1 MNRRNLLAAG
11 TAAALIPLTAKAAAS
26 PMPTLP
32 TPPVARQ
39 EPRRIE
45 QLGRVRV
52 DEYAWMKDDNW
63 QQVLHDPKLIKADV
77 KAHLDAENAYFKA
90 MLASTEPLQAA
101 MFEEMKGRIKEDDSS
116 VPSPDGVW
124 DYYIRY
130 ETGAQHPFYCRQPRG
145 KTDGEEILLDAEALA
160 RGKAFSEIGA
170 AEHSPDHGLFAYA
183 EDAQGSEVYTIYVK
197 DLATGG
203 ILPGPVENTYADFTW
218 SPDSQ
223 WLFWTH
229 RDENGRPDKIFR
241 RPARGGAGSD
251 VLVYHEEDEG
261 FFIGVYTLASNGF
274 IAISCGNQETSEI
287 RLISAS
293 DPTATPV
300 LVEPRKV
307 GVLYDLEQ
315 WGDDFII
322 RTNAGDAVDFKLV
335 RTPVDKPGAAHWRDF
350 VAHKTGRLIMGI
362 TAFKD
367 HLVRLEKSDALNR
380 VVVLNAAHDETVL
393 RFDEEAYAISLEG
406 GYEYDT
412 TTLRFAYQSPTTP
425 KQWFDQDMATGQRT
439 LRKTQEIPSGH
450 NPADYV
456 TRRLNARTADGQEAP
471 IFLLMKKGT
480 RLDGSAPLLLYGYG
494 SYGSSNEPTFNIR
507 QFSLVDRGW
516 IWAVACVR
524 GGSEKGWGWFL
535 DGRKFTKKN
544 TFTDFI
550 ACAEHLHGAGY
561 GKPANTVAFGRSA
574 GGMLMG
580 AVANMRPDLFAGIIA
595 GVPFV
600 DELNTMSDASLPLT
614 PPEWPEWGN
623 PLTDPQAYDYIESYA
638 GYEQVRAKPYP
649 AVLAYAGLSDPRVTY
664 WEPEKWTSRLRQHT
678 TSSNPVLLWVN
689 MDAGHAGSA
698 GRFDYLKEI
707 ARDLAFATWAVDR
720 GWTRA

>member
-1 MNRRNLLAAG
+1 MNRRDVLAA
-11 TAAALIPLTAKAAAS
+11 TAAAAISSTLTTRSAMSATPK
-26 PMPTLP
+26 PV
-32 TPPVARQ
+32 PPVARQ
-39 EPRRIE
+39 EPKRIE
-45 QLGRVRV
+45 QLGRVRT

-63 QQVLHDPKLIKADV
+63 QKVLHDPKLIKADV

-90 MLASTEPLQAA
+90 MMASTEPLQAT

-116 VPSPDGVW
+116 VPAPDGPW
-124 DYYIRY
+124 EYYTRF
-130 ETGAQHPFYCRQPRG
+130 ETGAQHPFYCRRPRG
-145 KTDGEEILLDAEALA
+145 KADGEQILLDAEALA
-160 RGKAFSEIGA
+160 KGKSFSEVGA
-170 AEHSPDHGLFAYA
+170 VAHSPDHGLFAYA
-183 EDAQGSEVYTIYVK
+183 EDAQGSEVYRIYVK
-197 DLATGG
+197 DLATGQ
-203 ILPGPVENTYADFTW
+203 ILPGPVEDTYADFTF

-261 FFIGVYTLASNGF
+261 FFIGVSTLAADTF
-274 IAISCGNQETSEI
+274 IAIGCGNQETSEV
-287 RLISAS
+287 RLIPAS
-293 DPTATPV
+293 DPTATPTV
-300 LVEPRKV
+300 VEPRKV

-315 WGDDFII
+315 WGDEFII
-322 RTNAGDAVDFKLV
+322 RTNADDAVDFKLV
-335 RTPVDKPGAAHWRDF
+335 KAPVATPGAAYWKDF
-350 VAHKTGRLIMGI
+350 VAHKPGRMIMGI
-362 TAFKD
+362 TTFKG
-367 HLVRLEKSDALNR
+367 HLVRLEKADALNR
-380 VVVLNAAHDETVL
+380 VVVLNTRGDETVL
-393 RFDEEAYAISLEG
+393 RFDEEAYAVSLEG

-412 TTLRFAYQSPTTP
+412 TTLRFVYQSPTTP
-425 KQWFDQDMATGQRT
+425 KQWFDHDMATGQRT

-456 TRRLNARTADGQEAP
+456 TRRLNAKASDGQEVP
-471 IFLLMKKGT
+471 IFLLMKKGAK
-480 RLDGSAPLLLYGYG
+480 LDGSTPLLLYGYG

-516 IWAVACVR
+516 VWAVACVR
-524 GGSEKGWGWFL
+524 GGAEKGRGWFL

-580 AVANMRPDLFAGIIA
+580 SITNMRPDLFAGVIA

-600 DELNTMSDASLPLT
+600 DVLNTMSDPSLPLT

-638 GYEQVRAKPYP
+638 GYEQVAARPYP

-664 WEPEKWTSRLRQHT
+664 WEPEKWTSRLRRHT
-678 TSSNPVLLWVN
+678 TSSNPILLWVN

-698 GRFDYLKEI
+698 GRFDYLKEV